1 MAKIIFIVCL
11 FLSFTFAVAKEP
23 YEMEIG
29 FDEKLSTDRLI
40 LLIKS
45 NIDNLEVRKI
55 VAYTPEK
62 ESVAGWV
69 NEINKKT
76 KYTIMHFS
84 DKDTEIVVT
93 FYNYMNEKYEQDDF
107 IKKYGKDKMIMK
119 LNKGETDAFFIN
131 DYFKYCKNEKSNCKV
146 ILSTNLGDF
155 NIDIESLPISEYWKK
170 YASPKEED

>member
-11 FLSFTFAVAKEP
+11 FLSFTFAVEKEP
-23 YEMEIG
+23 YEIEIG

-45 NIDNLEVRKI
+45 NIDNLEIRKI
-55 VAYTPEK
+55 AAYTPEK
-62 ESVAGWV
+62 ESVTGWV
-69 NEINKKT
+69 NEINKT
-76 KYTIMHFS
+76 KYTIIHFS
-84 DKDTEIVVT
+84 DKDIEIVVT
-93 FYNYMNEKYEQDDF
+93 NNNLNKRYKQDDF

-119 LNKGETDAFFIN
+119 LNKGESSGFFLT
-131 DYFKYCKNEKSNCKV
+131 DYFKDCQNEKSNCKV

>member
-11 FLSFTFAVAKEP
+11 FLSFTFAVEKEP

-40 LLIKS
+40 LFIKS

-93 FYNYMNEKYEQDDF
+93 FNNYMNEKYEQDDF
-107 IKKYGKDKMIMK
+107 IK
-119 LNKGETDAFFIN
+119 NT
-131 DYFKYCKNEKSNCKV
+131 EKIK
-146 ILSTNLGDF
+146 
-155 NIDIESLPISEYWKK
+155 
-170 YASPKEED
+170 